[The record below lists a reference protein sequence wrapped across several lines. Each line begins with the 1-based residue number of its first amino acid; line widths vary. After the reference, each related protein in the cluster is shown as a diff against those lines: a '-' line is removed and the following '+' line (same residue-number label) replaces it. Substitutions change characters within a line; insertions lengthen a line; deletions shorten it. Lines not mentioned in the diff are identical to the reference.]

1 MKHIPIRTTSLSI
14 LIAVLLLAAV
24 VLLAC
29 GPASQSDPGLAPS
42 GPVTAKDD
50 AATSTPKPKEDPK
63 YLNLSPFLQDL
74 AQLYEANELTEEQI
88 AAKAP
93 MYHGPQVFVDIDIF
107 NDLAKHEDLGA
118 SLLRGAVDK
127 WLENEGA
134 FPKHLGPEYWPPY
147 IYAWVKVS
155 DLGPLSQQP
164 GVTSVQAL
172 EDKDGSFAQMVAS
185 GESVLYLPIWVKDD
199 PYERLDRT
207 LAELLYRYKKGE
219 LTAEQVGTEY
229 QGRTDSKVFLDIELA
244 SDPVNTK
251 ATASWLE
258 EEGVVPRSVSKTE
271 QYVNIISAE
280 VPVSLLDTLAG
291 QPLVIRIHSGFGEA
305 PETGEFIPRGDIG
318 LPKSNHTR
326 FNASTPTP
334 TPTPTPVISQGVAAH
349 GATAWQPTYTG
360 TDVKVGII
368 DLGFQGFPALM
379 DGELPPA
386 SQVSARCYGSGNLW
400 TVADTLEYT
409 VNIADCG
416 DNLPIGRRDNHG
428 TLVAQAVV
436 DMAEGLDWFVQELL
450 GGVVKAAVIPARVGI
465 RINLGPNTTLLVRIL
480 DSRLRGNDG
489 NMQLTTL
496 PRECRQP

>member
-1 MKHIPIRTTSLSI
+1 MKHIPIRTTNLSI

-50 AATSTPKPKEDPK
+50 AATSTPKSKEDPK
-63 YLNLSPFLQDL
+63 YPNLSPFLQDL

-118 SLLRGAVDK
+118 SLFRGAVDK

-251 ATASWLE
+251 AIASWLE

-291 QPLVIRIHSGFGEA
+291 QLLVIRIHSGFGEA

-334 TPTPTPVISQGVAAH
+334 TPVISQGVAAH
-349 GATAWQPTYTG
+349 GGTAWQPTYTG
-360 TDVKVGII
+360 TDVKVRII

-450 GGVVKAAVIPARVGI
+450 ENVGNLNAGDAEVWLEFVRFREAMLVVQ
-465 RINLGPNTTLLVRIL
+465 LL
-480 DSRLRGNDG
+480 
-489 NMQLTTL
+489 
-496 PRECRQP
+496 

>member
-63 YLNLSPFLQDL
+63 YPNLSPFLQDL
-74 AQLYEANELTEEQI
+74 AQLYDANELTEEQI

-93 MYHGPQVFVDIDIF
+93 MYHGPQVFVDIDIV
-107 NDLAKHEDLGA
+107 NDLAEHKDLLGA
-118 SLLRGAVDK
+118 SVNRSIVSK

-134 FPKHLGPEYWPPY
+134 LPKSVGPEYRPPY

-155 DLGPLSQQP
+155 DLGALSQQSA
-164 GVTSVQAL
+164 VTSVTEL
-172 EDKDGSFAQMVAS
+172 HDLDGSFAKMVAD
-185 GESVLYLPIWVKDD
+185 GNAVLYLPIWVKND
-199 PYERLDRT
+199 PYERLDYD
-207 LAELLYRYKKGE
+207 LAELLFRYKMGE
-219 LTAEQVGTEY
+219 ITAEQVGTEY

-251 ATASWLE
+251 AIASWLE

-305 PETGEFIPRGDIG
+305 PETGGFIPRSDIG
-318 LPKSNHTR
+318 LPKSNHYQNPDANSYTKEVVEVSREIHRDQLATR
-326 FNASTPTP
+326 FRDTSHSFQLAAVVAEYAEILRETHWTQDGSLYD
-334 TPTPTPVISQGVAAH
+334 VAAEAH
-349 GATAWQPTYTG
+349 RVRQLLPEQPSVAEFT
-360 TDVKVGII
+360 
-368 DLGFQGFPALM
+368 
-379 DGELPPA
+379 ELA
-386 SQVSARCYGSGNLW
+386 ERTQW
-400 TVADTLEYT
+400 
-409 VNIADCG
+409 I
-416 DNLPIGRRDNHG
+416 
-428 TLVAQAVV
+428 AQA
-436 DMAEGLDWFVQELL
+436 A
-450 GGVVKAAVIPARVGI
+450 
-465 RINLGPNTTLLVRIL
+465 
-480 DSRLRGNDG
+480 SR
-489 NMQLTTL
+489 
-496 PRECRQP
+496 

>member
-29 GPASQSDPGLAPS
+29 GPASQSDPGLVPS

-63 YLNLSPFLQDL
+63 YPNLSPFLQDL
-74 AQLYEANELTEEQI
+74 AQLYDANELTEEQI

-134 FPKHLGPEYWPPY
+134 SPKHLGPEYWPPY

-251 ATASWLE
+251 AIASWLE

-334 TPTPTPVISQGVAAH
+334 TPVISQGVAAH

-360 TDVKVGII
+360 TDVKVRII
-368 DLGFQGFPALM
+368 DLGVQGFPALM
-379 DGELPPA
+379 DVELPPA

-416 DNLPIGRRDNHG
+416 DNLPIGRRDNHS

-450 GGVVKAAVIPARVGI
+450 ENVGNLNAGDAEVWLEFVRFREAMLVVQ
-465 RINLGPNTTLLVRIL
+465 LL
-480 DSRLRGNDG
+480 
-489 NMQLTTL
+489 
-496 PRECRQP
+496 

>member
-1 MKHIPIRTTSLSI
+1 MKHIPIRTTNLSI

-50 AATSTPKPKEDPK
+50 AATSTPKSKEDPK
-63 YLNLSPFLQDL
+63 YPNLSPFLQDL
-74 AQLYEANELTEEQI
+74 AQLYDANELTEEQI

-118 SLLRGAVDK
+118 SLFRGAVDK

-251 ATASWLE
+251 AIASWLE

-291 QPLVIRIHSGFGEA
+291 QLLVIRIHSGFGEA

-334 TPTPTPVISQGVAAH
+334 TPVISQGVAAH
-349 GATAWQPTYTG
+349 GGTAWQPTYTG
-360 TDVKVGII
+360 TDVKVRII

-450 GGVVKAAVIPARVGI
+450 ENVGNLNAGDAEVWLEFVRFREAMLVVQ
-465 RINLGPNTTLLVRIL
+465 LL
-480 DSRLRGNDG
+480 
-489 NMQLTTL
+489 
-496 PRECRQP
+496 